1 MNTVKN
7 IIIPILI
14 GCCLYMGYTTK
25 QLNKIHEKRF
35 DTYSKNVSKC
45 IDSLIV
51 IIDEYEEVDPRYTRF
66 DTLIAEYPWGKEEI
80 YISYIK

>member
-7 IIIPILI
+7 IIILTLTVCLI
-14 GCCLYMGYTTK
+14 HTVYTAK
-25 QLNKIHEKRF
+25 QLNAIHAKRF
-35 DTYSKNVSKC
+35 DTYSKNVSEC